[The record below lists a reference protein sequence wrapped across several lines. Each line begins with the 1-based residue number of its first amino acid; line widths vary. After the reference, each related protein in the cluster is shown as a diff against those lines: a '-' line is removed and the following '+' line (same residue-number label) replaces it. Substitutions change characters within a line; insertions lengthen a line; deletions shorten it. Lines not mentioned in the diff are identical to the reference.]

1 MGILLLIRLK
11 IFEILLEKGWIF
23 LILHESLIADL
34 PGLMKIDESMLHQD
48 LSILSSCLHHGVEMT
63 DISVHDDILTRI
75 GIDEYFSCD
84 DMSGFIFVWK
94 DDLSDDAREDERQ
107 LDTHLRLHRR
117 RKGINETIESL
128 DYIIG
133 MEGRYDEV
141 SCLCKSKYR
150 RDSLLI
156 PHLSDDEDIWVFTHS
171 ISHCLIERCDMFSD
185 LLLMYEAFF
194 ISNDVFDR
202 IFDDDDMF
210 VRIFVEIVDHS
221 HQSRRLSASR
231 TSCDKDQST
240 IFLEK
245 LQDIRLEP
253 DTFSCRDFFFD
264 RSESDAES
272 FIVLWDIRTESR
284 PLIFIDKVDTYCWRF
299 DLLFIEE
306 WIHKNDE
313 IDHIFDREFPER
325 FDRLDTTTGC
335 TNIRKMFA
343 SDMKIGDMIF
353 YHLIDELDVFI
364 DKWFI
369 GHRIKVINK
378 YYNNYTWI

>member
-1 MGILLLIRLK
+1 MGILLLIGLK
-11 IFEILLEKGWIF
+11 VFEILLEKGWVF

-48 LSILSSCLHHGVEMT
+48 LTILSSCLHHRVEMT
-63 DISVHDDILTRI
+63 DISIHDDILTRI
-75 GIDEYFSCD
+75 SIDEYFSCD
-84 DMSGFIFVWK
+84 DMSRFIFAWK
-94 DDLSDDAREDERQ
+94 DDLSDDAGEDECE

-117 RKGINETIESL
+117 RKGIDETIESL
-128 DYIIG
+128 DHVIG

-141 SCLCKSKYR
+141 SCLCECEYR
-150 RDSLLI
+150 RDRLLI
-156 PHLSDDEDIWVFTHS
+156 AHLSDDEDIWIFTHS
-171 ISHCLIERCDMFSD
+171 ISHRLIERCDMFSD
-185 LLLMYEAFF
+185 LLLMDEAFF

-210 VRIFVEIVDHS
+210 VRVFIEIVDHS

-240 IFLEK
+240 IFLEE
-245 LQDIRLEP
+245 LQDVGLEP

-264 RSESDAES
+264 RSESDTES
-272 FIVLWDIRTESR
+272 FIILRDIRTESR
-284 PLIFIDKVDTYCWRF
+284 PLVFIDEVDTCWCRF

-306 WIHKNDE
+306 WIHENDQ

-325 FDRLDTTTGC
+325 FDRLDATAGRA
-335 TNIRKMFA
+335 NIREMLT
-343 SDMKIGDMIF
+343 SDMKISDMIF

-364 DKWFI
+364 DEWFI
-369 GHRIKVINK
+369 GHGIKVINK
-378 YYNNYTWI
+378 YYNNYT